1 MRFMRNI
8 STVLKISILTV
19 VFALALALVTF
30 IGWRNLRATSV
41 ALETSYRDMTLPI
54 MWLNDTRAQTRAVEA
69 DLYAL
74 MINEDP
80 TKNRQLLEDIER
92 RRLIN
97 NRNLENYGKTDM
109 DDFEKRKFASAM
121 ENLQMARKG
130 LASTLK
136 LAMANE
142 NAKAFEDFNK
152 NGGPYLIAFD
162 GDIREIAE
170 YLGEKAGQVDREA
183 RGSAAGAVKFM
194 VSFALGA
201 FVLSCLMAIF
211 IAKAITGP
219 MGRMIDLV
227 GLFSQ
232 GDLTV
237 RFDGTGKDEL
247 SKMAQAL
254 NLMADKLR
262 ASMTLI
268 AKSSKTL
275 DIQSEKLA
283 SSMKRS
289 TSAISS
295 SSDRSDA
302 LGDRMQSI
310 AAAGQEIN
318 ASVEE
323 VAAGAQATARKSSE
337 MAEEVEGATAA
348 GNEGVEA
355 VRVVVSMVARSS
367 KEAEDSAAAVKALG
381 DRINRIQGFVS
392 QIGGIADQTNLL
404 ALNAAI
410 EAARA
415 GEHGRGFAVVA
426 EEVRKL
432 AEESAGAAG
441 NIAEMATTIAADL
454 ESVFRSVNDNA
465 KSSVESKS
473 MAQDTRA
480 KIEQMIKRL
489 DLIAQATQDLAAVS
503 QEQAA
508 SSEEIA
514 SAVQDVSTRVSEGAE
529 DTEALSERLDE
540 VTEVAKELLSD
551 SQALSDLGEELR
563 KMVGTFKL
571 EDKSSMPVRVS

>member
-1 MRFMRNI
+1 MRLMRNI
-8 STVLKISILTV
+8 STVLKISILAV

-162 GDIREIAE
+162 GEIREIAE
-170 YLGEKAGQVDREA
+170 YLGKRAGEVDQEA
-183 RGSAAGAVKFM
+183 RASAAGAVKFM
-194 VSFALGA
+194 VAFALGA
-201 FVLSCLMAIF
+201 FLFACLVAIF

-219 MGRMIDLV
+219 MGQMIDSV

-237 RFDGTGKDEL
+237 RFDATGKDEL

-254 NLMADKLR
+254 NLMAEKLR
-262 ASMTLI
+262 ASMILI

-289 TSAISS
+289 TAAISV

-337 MAEEVEGATAA
+337 MAEDVEGATAA

-355 VRVVVSMVARSS
+355 VRVVVSMVDRSS
-367 KEAEDSAAAVKALG
+367 KEAEDSAVAVKALG
-381 DRINRIQGFVS
+381 DRINRVQGFVS

-441 NIAEMATTIAADL
+441 NIAELATTIAADL
-454 ESVFRSVNDNA
+454 DGVFRSVGENA
-465 KSSVESKS
+465 KTSRESSS
-473 MAQDTRA
+473 MAQDARA

-540 VTEVAKELLSD
+540 VAEVAKELLSD

-563 KMVGTFKL
+563 KMVETFKL
-571 EDKSSMPVRVS
+571 EDKSVIPVRAS

>member
-1 MRFMRNI
+1 MSFVRNV
-8 STVLKISILTV
+8 STAFKISILTM
-19 VFALALALVTF
+19 VFALALGFVTF
-30 IGWRNLRATSV
+30 IGWRDLRASSV
-41 ALETSYRDMTLPI
+41 ALEDSYRDMTLPI
-54 MWLNDTRAQTRAVEA
+54 LWLNDTRAQTRAIEA

-74 MINEDP
+74 MMTEDQ
-80 TKNRQLLEDIER
+80 TRNRQLLEDIER

-97 NRNLENYGKTDM
+97 NRNLENYGKSNL
-109 DDFEKRKFASAM
+109 DDFEQKHFASAM
-121 ENLQMARKG
+121 KNLDIARKG

-136 LAMANE
+136 LAMVNE
-142 NAKAFEDFNK
+142 NAKAFEEFNK
-152 NGGPYLIAFD
+152 NGSSSLMAFND
-162 GDIREIAE
+162 DIREIAE
-170 YLGEKAGQVDREA
+170 YLGEKAGLIDREA
-183 RGSAAGAVKFM
+183 RASAAGAVKFM

-201 FVLSCLMAIF
+201 FLLSCLMAVF

-219 MGRMIDLV
+219 MGRMIDSV

-237 RFDGTGKDEL
+237 PFDATGKDEL
-247 SKMAQAL
+247 AKMAQAL

-275 DIQSEKLA
+275 DIQSDKLA

-295 SSDRSDA
+295 SSERSDA

-337 MAEEVEGATAA
+337 MAEEVERATDA

-355 VRVVVSMVARSS
+355 VRAVVSMVARSS
-367 KEAEDSAAAVKALG
+367 KEAEDSAVAVKALG
-381 DRINRIQGFVS
+381 DRINQVQGFVS

-432 AEESAGAAG
+432 AEESASAAG
-441 NIAEMATTIAADL
+441 SIAELATTIASDL

-465 KSSVESKS
+465 KSSAESRS
-473 MAQDTRA
+473 MAQDTEA
-480 KIEQMIKRL
+480 KIGQMIDRL
-489 DLIAQATQDLAAVS
+489 GLIAQATQDLAAVS

-529 DTEALSERLDE
+529 DTEALSERLGE

-563 KMVGTFKL
+563 KMVETFKL
-571 EDKSSMPVRVS
+571 EDKSVMPVRAD